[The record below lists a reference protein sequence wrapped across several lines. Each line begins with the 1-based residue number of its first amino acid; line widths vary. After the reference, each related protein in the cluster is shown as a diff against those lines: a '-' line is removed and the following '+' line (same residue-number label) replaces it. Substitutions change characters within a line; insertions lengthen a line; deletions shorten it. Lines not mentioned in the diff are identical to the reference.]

1 VVKIVPLEDKGPYKA
16 KEVFTTV
23 LAGHPSHGMMD
34 VDNMRKRIKLMD
46 KLDAANGSWHLED
59 AEHEFFAA
67 TIKTFPFGVANRDLL
82 SIIDNALGAKDA

>member
-1 VVKIVPLEDKGPYKA
+1 MKVIPLQDKGPYKA

-23 LAGHPSHGMMD
+23 LAGHPNGAMD

-59 AEHEFFAA
+59 AEHEFFVTAV
-67 TIKTFPFGVANRDLL
+67 KNFPFAIANRDLL
-82 SIIDNALGAKDA
+82 SIIDGVLGAKDA